1 MNSLPPRGDSTS
13 TSYSTTR
20 IFSALP
26 LLGVGLRKLLWIG
39 LFVWLLGSLGLG
51 WLVKG
56 VVVVIVMLIAVPI
69 AGIFIGQWWLRKNVV
84 QGACPVCSYEL
95 TGLNGTQMSCANC
108 GEPLRVEMSQFRRM
122 SADGA
127 IDVTAVDVE
136 VQSVDVTV
144 D

>member
-13 TSYSTTR
+13 TTYSTTR

-26 LLGVGLRKLLWIG
+26 LLGAGLRKLLWIG

-69 AGIFIGQWWLRKNVV
+69 VGVFIAQWWLRKNVV
-84 QGACPVCSYEL
+84 QGACPVCSNEL

-108 GEPLRVEMSQFRRM
+108 GEPLRVEKSQFRRM
-122 SADGA
+122 AADGA

-136 VQSVDVTV
+136 VQSVDVTL